1 MLIWPMM
8 GAGFTVNMLQ
18 RGAASLSR
26 INEVLDV
33 VPAIASPADGRRTPV
48 DGGIEVHELSFTYPG
63 AGAPAIQGVSFA
75 VPKGSFL
82 GILGRTGSGKSTLI
96 QLLPRLL
103 DPPADTVRIDGTD
116 VRSYDL
122 DALRGS
128 FGIVPQ
134 STFLFSATIEKNIA
148 FACPDASP
156 DHIRMVGHLAALDT
170 DIGEFPDRWQTV
182 VGERGVT
189 LSGGQRQRL
198 AIARALLPDPEI
210 LILDDALSAVDT
222 RTEERI
228 LKGVLAHRSGRTT
241 IVISNRVS
249 TFQEAD
255 QVLVLEDGQISHRG
269 THEELLAQPGTL
281 SRYLHAAAAGTG
293 EGAAMIEHHDDEKII
308 SAYDPRLVRRI
319 AAFARPYRL
328 LIGAAIAF
336 LLVGTVGEML
346 VPVMIQRTVDHE
358 ILDFWVSVEA
368 TDAHLF
374 GVDSTSSG
382 ASDRE
387 AYRIDDRLYLREENL
402 DRLPRDERSRLNAA
416 GSLDTDRVII
426 VPVTILEANP
436 RIAAAVEDSIVT
448 RGEDV
453 TVLRRSVLEELSPE
467 DRLTL
472 RERNIAGLRR
482 NVVIFFFVLIGVL
495 LSAFGQVYLTAYT
508 GQLVMKDLRLRIF
521 DHIIHQHLGYLS
533 TQPVGKLVTRTT
545 NDVQTINELFT
556 SVLTELTKN
565 VSLMVAVVITMFSL
579 NTRLATIVLM
589 SMVPVIVI
597 TDVFRRKARTAYRL
611 VRVAVSKVNTYL
623 SEYISGMSIV
633 QLFVQ
638 QTRSRREF
646 AERNDELLDAHLAEL
661 HVFAVFRPIV
671 DFMATISTAVV
682 IYFGARLLQVEVV
695 SLGVLIA
702 YTNLIRRFYMPVMS
716 ISEQFTVVQS
726 AMAGA
731 ERVFGLLDED
741 VRIPDTGEQSI
752 LPGPVEGRISFER
765 VRFAYKKDEPVLK
778 DVSFSVPPG
787 AMVAVVG
794 YTGAGKTTIIN
805 LLTRLWDVDG
815 GRITLDGVDL
825 RGDSGQRG
833 PHSDPADSAGCPPLQ
848 RHHSYQH
855 HPRTG
860 RPRRENCCGM
870 PGGPAHG
877 SPRFASGR
885 TGHDDSGTG
894 CQSLRRTAAAHIL
907 CPRPRPRSSGARSR
921 RGDLEYRQRDGE
933 AVAACG

>member
-1 MLIWPMM
+1 
-8 GAGFTVNMLQ
+8 
-18 RGAASLSR
+18 
-26 INEVLDV
+26 
-33 VPAIASPADGRRTPV
+33 
-48 DGGIEVHELSFTYPG
+48 
-63 AGAPAIQGVSFA
+63 
-75 VPKGSFL
+75 
-82 GILGRTGSGKSTLI
+82 
-96 QLLPRLL
+96 
-103 DPPADTVRIDGTD
+103 
-116 VRSYDL
+116 
-122 DALRGS
+122 
-128 FGIVPQ
+128 
-134 STFLFSATIEKNIA
+134 
-148 FACPDASP
+148 
-156 DHIRMVGHLAALDT
+156 
-170 DIGEFPDRWQTV
+170 
-182 VGERGVT
+182 
-189 LSGGQRQRL
+189 
-198 AIARALLPDPEI
+198 
-210 LILDDALSAVDT
+210 
-222 RTEERI
+222 
-228 LKGVLAHRSGRTT
+228 
-241 IVISNRVS
+241 
-249 TFQEAD
+249 
-255 QVLVLEDGQISHRG
+255 
-269 THEELLAQPGTL
+269 
-281 SRYLHAAAAGTG
+281 
-293 EGAAMIEHHDDEKII
+293 MIEHHDDEKII

-825 RGDSGQRG
+825 REIPVSEVRTAIQQIQQDVHLFSDTIRTNITLGLDVPDERIVAACRAVQLTDLLDSLPEGLDTMIQERGVNLSAGQRQLISFARALV
-833 PHSDPADSAGCPPLQ
+833 HDPPVLVLDEATSSIDSETEKRLQHAVEAVTGGRTSIVIAHRLSTIQHADAIVVL
-848 RHHSYQH
+848 
-855 HPRTG
+855 
-860 RPRRENCCGM
+860 
-870 PGGPAHG
+870 AHG
-877 SPRFASGR
+877 EVVEMGSHA
-885 TGHDDSGTG
+885 
-894 CQSLRRTAAAHIL
+894 
-907 CPRPRPRSSGARSR
+907 
-921 RGDLEYRQRDGE
+921 DLLQRDGVYATLHRLQYATKE
-933 AVAACG
+933 DSSRD